1 MRAIP
6 AAMAAIAVSTL
17 ALAGAHAEDG
27 PILQS
32 LRDQPP
38 AQVGGGN
45 LPAPQPAS
53 PGGGGQVLAQGAGGA
68 LTEDGV
74 AAYIEALEFC
84 LNQVGQPTQFD
95 AQTRAQIAQA
105 MVQSYPNLAI
115 EDQQGLAQAR
125 AIWTE
130 YAQGWGQLPV
140 DEKREFAYAI
150 LALAYGEQMASQ
162 AVGYDQGG
170 GGGGAGGGEAYYPE
184 VNAPG
189 TTDCWASA
197 GCTGY
202 DGATDSY
209 SYETYD
215 YD

>member
-6 AAMAAIAVSTL
+6 AAMAAIAVFCL

-27 PILQS
+27 
-32 LRDQPP
+32 
-38 AQVGGGN
+38 QVGGG
-45 LPAPQPAS
+45 
-53 PGGGGQVLAQGAGGA
+53 QVVAQGAGGA

-84 LNQVGQPTQFD
+84 LNEVGQPTRFD
-95 AQTRAQIAQA
+95 PQTRAQIGQA
-105 MVQSYPNLAI
+105 LVRSFPNLAI

-130 YAQGWGQLPV
+130 YAQGWAQLPL
-140 DEKREFAYAI
+140 DEKREFTYAI
-150 LALAYGEQMASQ
+150 LALAYGEQMAAQ

-170 GGGGAGGGEAYYPE
+170 GGGGEAYYPE

-202 DGATDSY
+202 DAATDSY
-209 SYETYD
+209 SYESYD
-215 YD
+215 YG